1 MKETFRRYPIGIQN
15 FEDLR
20 NNDCVYIDKTAL
32 IYHLTHTNKI
42 YFLSRP
48 RRFGKSLLV
57 STLEAYFSGKKE
69 LFEGLAMEQ
78 LEKEWTV
85 YPVLHIDFSRTK
97 YTTIEDLQEQLN
109 LYLSEW
115 ERTYGK
121 MKKKRAMQPV

>member
-1 MKETFRRYPIGIQN
+1 MIYSIGLQN
-15 FEDLR
+15 FESLI
-20 NNDCVYIDKTAL
+20 NDGYMYVDKTAL
-32 IYHLTHTNKI
+32 VYQMATTGRY

-85 YPVLHIDFSRTK
+85 YPVLHIDFLVS
-97 YTTIEDLQEQLN
+97 
-109 LYLSEW
+109 
-115 ERTYGK
+115 
-121 MKKKRAMQPV
+121 